1 MSRQPAHER
10 DLVAAIRELTEVTRE
25 LATVTKGLVGVLIE
39 DREAEA
45 AEQAQDTAEPR
56 AYL

>member
-25 LATVTKGLVGVLIE
+25 LAMVTKGLVGVLIE

-45 AEQAQDTAEPR
+45 AEQAQGADDPR
-56 AYL
+56 PYL